1 MFVLL
6 EIVHAVFLSLN
17 KNSVFLQKNVYCLNI
32 DLVCCSVDKVKGESQ
47 TRMRKINELDANL

>member
-1 MFVLL
+1 MLF
-6 EIVHAVFLSLN
+6 FLSLN